1 MASSIAINK
10 KLTKEILSK
19 NGIAFPKPINL
30 RIGKYLLPVNY
41 NKSFVIKPNSEG
53 SSIGV
58 KIIPENYK
66 KNILSSEWIN
76 PNDLIAEEFIN
87 GQELTV
93 GVLNGKSLC
102 VTEIIAEKNTFYDY
116 KSKYIKNGSK
126 HIIPAE
132 IPEEIRKLALSWAE
146 KSYNYLNC
154 RGIIRADF
162 RFDQVTNKLYML
174 EINTHPGMTETSLI
188 PEQAEYC
195 GISFL
200 ELIKLIMEVARCD

>member
-1 MASSIAINK
+1 MKPGKIAPAKRSTLLTGLGARLPEIWDACSLAPWKISANK
-10 KLTKEILSK
+10 TKTIDG
-19 NGIAFPKPINL
+19 GIICPSVPLA
-30 RIGKYLLPVNY
+30 
-41 NKSFVIKPNSEG
+41 
-53 SSIGV
+53 
-58 KIIPENYK
+58 
-66 KNILSSEWIN
+66 
-76 PNDLIAEEFIN
+76 
-87 GQELTV
+87 
-93 GVLNGKSLC
+93 
-102 VTEIIAEKNTFYDY
+102 
-116 KSKYIKNGSK
+116 

-132 IPEEIRKLALSWAE
+132 IPEKICQLALSWAE

-162 RFDQVTNKLYML
+162 RFDQVTNKLYLL

>member
-1 MASSIAINK
+1 M
-10 KLTKEILSK
+10 
-19 NGIAFPKPINL
+19 
-30 RIGKYLLPVNY
+30 
-41 NKSFVIKPNSEG
+41 
-53 SSIGV
+53 
-58 KIIPENYK
+58 
-66 KNILSSEWIN
+66 
-76 PNDLIAEEFIN
+76 
-87 GQELTV
+87 
-93 GVLNGKSLC
+93 C

-146 KSYNYLNC
+146 KSYSFLNC